1 MYSRQVSSF
10 REKLNSR
17 ILRPVGEGGWGRQWS
32 GLLEWLGL
40 CTWAAVP
47 GCPDQH

>member
-32 GLLEWLGL
+32 GLLERLGL